1 MKALRS
7 RETITARMKEIED
20 DIDEDMFEIPK
31 APWYE
36 FRWLDRLV

>member
-31 APWYE
+31 TPWYE
-36 FRWLDRLV
+36 FSWLDRLV